1 VVNAERRMRRDE
13 SGKPA
18 GPREAPRESLARK
31 LRRLQPMPLA
41 EVPAQGREF
50 TLLVARRLTSG
61 EVLLLGE
68 VSDDAP
74 LVERV
79 ARRLLQQR

>member
-1 VVNAERRMRRDE
+1 
-13 SGKPA
+13 
-18 GPREAPRESLARK
+18 
-31 LRRLQPMPLA
+31 MPLA
-41 EVPAQGREF
+41 QVPAQGREF

-61 EVLLLGE
+61 EVVLLGE

-74 LVERV
+74 LVERA